1 MHNIIAKG
9 NRCSKRLTSLCQ
21 GTYVRKYV
29 RVIIKRP
36 LFLRQVFKIVWMQSV
51 FGPHSF
57 LFRWSRFYMNHTLL
71 RKKVWSPRDDEL
83 ISGYLMSHFL
93 SPATTFPS
101 KAWMPPPHRQQF
113 FGQNPWVSAAA
124 EILDAK
130 GSKTHHSIRLYTYT
144 CCQKFL
150 TFIWTKTI
158 GSILAIMVGFTK
170 TVLKPHCK
178 KGLRFF
184 LLLPSRYILAI

>member
-1 MHNIIAKG
+1 MNAK
-9 NRCSKRLTSLCQ
+9 RFWSPFIPFSL
-21 GTYVRKYV
+21 
-29 RVIIKRP
+29 I
-36 LFLRQVFKIVWMQSV
+36 
-51 FGPHSF
+51 SF
-57 LFRWSRFYMNHTLL
+57 LHESYST
-71 RKKVWSPRDDEL
+71 KKEGLKPQGWWAHIRLSHEPFSLPRHNL
-83 ISGYLMSHFL
+83 PIRSLN
-93 SPATTFPS
+93 A
-101 KAWMPPPHRQQF
+101 APPHRQQF

-178 KGLRFF
+178 KGLWGFF
-184 LLLPSRYILAI
+184 FYCVVDIS